1 MKWKTHSIIEMPSP
15 QFQQSS
21 CIMNPMKKNAFFQYG
36 CADMYKQHPGTGALN
51 PQNKPILNPTLPC
64 RELTGYSIPI
74 FSCGTEETYACWSC
88 VFWTVG
94 CTNAMFNQ
102 IQRNLT
108 FQNLFRKKTRQSW
121 QNNVGQANKVG
132 KTPRSFIRPKQTP
145 YFIFGLATPKENIRF
160 EQMCPKFFD
169 AWVRLGTEIQ
179 HTVRTN
185 NQSTTSWQGPSDEK
199 PRQRSFP
206 SCGAG
211 QKRNGNWQQP
221 QTKPQHAPCKKH
233 VSPLAIQPWS
243 YRCGWALYVH
253 SGQHV
258 LRGDSRCKFQETG
271 LKQFASRPLQLP
283 APEKYAAAFQ

>member
-121 QNNVGQANKVG
+121 QNNVGQANKVTLSTKG
-132 KTPRSFIRPKQTP
+132 HSVFLRAWDTVMFVNFQTASFWKNTPVVHKTEANSLFHIRTGHAKRKHTFRTNVPEV
-145 YFIFGLATPKENIRF
+145 FR
-160 EQMCPKFFD
+160 
-169 AWVRLGTEIQ
+169 RLG
-179 HTVRTN
+179 
-185 NQSTTSWQGPSDEK
+185 
-199 PRQRSFP
+199 
-206 SCGAG
+206 
-211 QKRNGNWQQP
+211 
-221 QTKPQHAPCKKH
+221 
-233 VSPLAIQPWS
+233 
-243 YRCGWALYVH
+243 
-253 SGQHV
+253 
-258 LRGDSRCKFQETG
+258 
-271 LKQFASRPLQLP
+271 
-283 APEKYAAAFQ
+283 

>member
-1 MKWKTHSIIEMPSP
+1 
-15 QFQQSS
+15 
-21 CIMNPMKKNAFFQYG
+21 
-36 CADMYKQHPGTGALN
+36 
-51 PQNKPILNPTLPC
+51 
-64 RELTGYSIPI
+64 
-74 FSCGTEETYACWSC
+74 
-88 VFWTVG
+88 
-94 CTNAMFNQ
+94 
-102 IQRNLT
+102 
-108 FQNLFRKKTRQSW
+108 
-121 QNNVGQANKVG
+121 
-132 KTPRSFIRPKQTP
+132 
-145 YFIFGLATPKENIRF
+145 
-160 EQMCPKFFD
+160 MCPKFFD

-258 LRGDSRCKFQETG
+258 LRGIRVVSSRKRVWSSLLHGLYSCQHQKNMLLLSNKPDWAKFGVMNFWGCGQKFSAKCIF
-271 LKQFASRPLQLP
+271 LVLAQKF
-283 APEKYAAAFQ
+283 PEK